1 MTSCE
6 FISLDYQH
14 IGSGAHGLLIGF
26 ICISGTGPFL
36 YPDYCWNCEFTAR
49 VLSSDIYQVA
59 LAK

>member
-6 FISLDYQH
+6 FISLDFQH
-14 IGSGAHGLLIGF
+14 IGF

-36 YPDYCWNCEFTAR
+36 YPDYCWNCEFTVR